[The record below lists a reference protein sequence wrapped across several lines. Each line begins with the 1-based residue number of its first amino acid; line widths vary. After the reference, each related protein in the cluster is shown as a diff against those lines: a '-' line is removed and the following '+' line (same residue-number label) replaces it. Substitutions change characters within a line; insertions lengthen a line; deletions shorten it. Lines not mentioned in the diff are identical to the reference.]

1 MRMNRLGN
9 SDLVVSAVGAG
20 TWAMGG
26 DFFGAID
33 DKKCIDSLC
42 ASLDHGVNLIDTAPI
57 YGKGHSETLVG
68 QAIKGRRDKVVLC
81 TKVGLLFDDPKGRQG
96 KCLQPD
102 SIEYEIEQSLRRLGT
117 DYIDLYQFHLPPVCY
132 RPGDGTGMYEC
143 MLEAKRRGM
152 IRHIGLTNHALSVA
166 QDCIDSG
173 LYETLQFPLSYLSG
187 PQELALV
194 EGCRQ
199 ANMGYIAMKALAGGL
214 ILNAA
219 AAAAWMAQ
227 FDHVLPIWG
236 IQRERE
242 LEEFL
247 AFIDEPPAMTPALEA
262 VIAKDR
268 QELVGD
274 FCRGCG
280 YCMPC
285 PQGIEINQCARM
297 SLMMRRAPAA
307 PYLTAHWQQE
317 MAKISTCLHCGK
329 CAAKCPYHLDT
340 PALLAKNYAD
350 YQAILAGE
358 VSVT

>member
-1 MRMNRLGN
+1 MATITLGKTGITCQRN
-9 SDLVVSAVGAG
+9 G
-20 TWAMGG
+20 
-26 DFFGAID
+26 FGALPVQRISQED
-33 DKKCIDSLC
+33 AVHLLRRAFDGGIRFFDSARAYTDSEEKLG
-42 ASLDHGVNLIDTAPI
+42 AAFGPLGIRDQI
-57 YGKGHSETLVG
+57 YLATKTHAKTPEEFWQHLET
-68 QAIKGRRDKVVLC
+68 
-81 TKVGLLFDDPKGRQG
+81 
-96 KCLQPD
+96 
-102 SIEYEIEQSLRRLGT
+102 SLRLLQT

-285 PQGIEINQCARM
+285 PQGIEINQCTRM

-329 CAAKCPYHLDT
+329 CAVKCPYHLDT

>member
-1 MRMNRLGN
+1 
-9 SDLVVSAVGAG
+9 
-20 TWAMGG
+20 
-26 DFFGAID
+26 
-33 DKKCIDSLC
+33 
-42 ASLDHGVNLIDTAPI
+42 
-57 YGKGHSETLVG
+57 
-68 QAIKGRRDKVVLC
+68 
-81 TKVGLLFDDPKGRQG
+81 
-96 KCLQPD
+96 
-102 SIEYEIEQSLRRLGT
+102 
-117 DYIDLYQFHLPPVCY
+117 
-132 RPGDGTGMYEC
+132 

-247 AFIDEPPAMTPALEA
+247 AFIDEPPAMTLALEA